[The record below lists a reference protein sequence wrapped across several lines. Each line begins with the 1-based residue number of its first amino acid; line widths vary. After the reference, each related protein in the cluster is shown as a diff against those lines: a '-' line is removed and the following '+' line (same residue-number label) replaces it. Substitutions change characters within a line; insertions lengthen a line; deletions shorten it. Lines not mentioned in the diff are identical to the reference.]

1 AGGVRRRR
9 VRPPVP
15 ARRGEVD
22 AVSDALEKAA
32 ADAVAAADNT
42 RQVELIAAVLAAQQ
56 LLNQQQPQAPAPAPR
71 PEFNATKWLVIGGVT
86 VSVGMVGAL
95 FAVAIAIGAV
105 CATACLLVLR
115 GLWADYQRGK

>member
-1 AGGVRRRR
+1 M
-9 VRPPVP
+9 
-15 ARRGEVD
+15 
-22 AVSDALEKAA
+22 SDALERAA
-32 ADAVAAADNT
+32 REAVEAADNT
-42 RQVELIAAVLAAQQ
+42 QMVQQIAAILAAQQ
-56 LLNQQQPQAPAPAPR
+56 LLNQQQQPQAPAPAPR